1 MKRSVNTYINV
12 HFILLIFIT
21 VFAGGKTEAKRQE
34 PIVYIDMRYTLKA
47 DYRDSMAVIGVWD
60 DLHAI
65 SALQGIVNRDK
76 PRLYIEYVETNGRS
90 IDAYWWNRYRRTGE
104 WLNGRDTLRLERV
117 EEVVRHFRHL
127 LHGVV
132 AYDSNVA
139 STSNVAS
146 SLAGV
151 ENLLPLRWDAR
162 PTSLYQ
168 RLTCGQDAL
177 EIREW
182 LVNSDGSSL
191 FTGKGQ
197 IPGTTR
203 TSSGSQKCDPYLW
216 LLERYMKT
224 GRMDGRYAGYYQ
236 DQLWRRKPLAAPTNH
251 HTLTNHDFFIS
262 RKAFFFD
269 LSPWPDEATDDLN
282 QPTGTD
288 YHTLCE
294 MLQQAHNLRHNTAPC
309 YIGGFPEWAYKYTKR
324 AGGKHADVDTEWQF
338 AELISKYMAFKDADA
353 IGYGA
358 LANAS
363 FWQHFPLKKH
373 YSQPWTSKKKLKKA
387 KFLNEDGTVDT
398 TRNYVIIYV
407 GDYDASSWVS
417 QRTPDLWDNPYR
429 GKLPMMWCISPVL
442 SERVPHVLHNFRVT
456 ASPKDFFAA
465 ADNGA
470 GYLMPGVAEREGTPE
485 DIDTWKKHCKKYYR
499 KWGLSVT
506 GFIIDG
512 NGPAMGKKSL
522 DAYREFSRNGIVPQK
537 CDVISNYRGM
547 PVLRSDYDL
556 VSNNPKEAAQV
567 LVDRLHLRKGVPF
580 HWFRIILKSP
590 EWYVSLIEEAKR
602 QDPSIE
608 LVDMPTFFELMR
620 TYTQKQQKNIKAS

>member
-1 MKRSVNTYINV
+1 MR
-12 HFILLIFIT
+12 HFLFLIFLFVGT
-21 VFAGGKTEAKRQE
+21 AAQAKKQE

-47 DYRDSMAVIGVWD
+47 DYKDSMAVIGVWD

-76 PRLYIEYVETNGRS
+76 PRLYIEYVENNGCS
-90 IDAYWWNRYRRTGE
+90 IDAYWWNRYRRKKE
-104 WLNGRDTLRLERV
+104 WLHGRDTLMMESV
-117 EEVVRHFRHL
+117 EEVIRYFSPMLR
-127 LHGVV
+127 GVV
-132 AYDSNVA
+132 AYDPNVA

-146 SLAGV
+146 SLAGID
-151 ENLLPLRWDAR
+151 NLLPLRWDTH

-168 RLTCGQDAL
+168 KLTSGKDAL
-177 EIREW
+177 EVREW
-182 LVNSDGSSL
+182 LIKNDGSPL
-191 FTGKGQ
+191 FTGSGI
-197 IPGTTR
+197 IPGTQR
-203 TSSGSQKCDPYLW
+203 SSSGSKKCDPYIW

-224 GRMDGRYAGYYQ
+224 GRMNGRYAGYYQ
-236 DQLWRRKPLAAPTNH
+236 DQQWRKKPTNAPINH

-269 LSPWPDEATDDLN
+269 LSPWPDEATDDTT

-288 YHTLCE
+288 YRTLCE
-294 MLQQAHNLRHNTAPC
+294 LLQQSHALRRGSTPC

-324 AGGKHADVDTEWQF
+324 AGGKHEDVATEWQF

-363 FWQHFPLKKH
+363 FWQHFPLRRR
-373 YSQPWTSKKKLKKA
+373 YSQSWTSQRKLKEAHYLK
-387 KFLNEDGTVDT
+387 KDGKVDT

-417 QRTPDLWDNPYR
+417 QRAHDLWDNPHR

-456 ASPKDFFAA
+456 SSPKDYFAA

-470 GYLMPGVAEREGTPE
+470 GYLMPGVVEKEGNPE
-485 DIDTWKKHCKKYYR
+485 DIGTWKRHCKKYYQ

-522 DAYREFSRNGIVPQK
+522 DAYREFSPNGIVPQK
-537 CDVISNYRGM
+537 CELIDNYRGM
-547 PVLRSDYDL
+547 PILRSDYDL
-556 VSNNPKEAAQV
+556 VSDNPKEAARV
-567 LVDRLHLRKGVPF
+567 LVERINLRKDVHF

-590 EWYVSLIEEAKR
+590 EWYVNLVEEAKR
-602 QDPSIE
+602 LDPSIE
-608 LVDMPTFFELMR
+608 LVDAPTFFQLMKI
-620 TYTQKQQKNIKAS
+620 YTKKSPKRDSP

>member
-1 MKRSVNTYINV
+1 MK
-12 HFILLIFIT
+12 HLLLF
-21 VFAGGKTEAKRQE
+21 VFFFLGIYVDAKKQE

-47 DYRDSMAVIGVWD
+47 DYKDSMAVISVWD
-60 DLHAI
+60 DLHTI

-76 PRLYIEYVETNGRS
+76 PRLYIEYIETNGRS
-90 IDAYWWNRYRRTGE
+90 IDAYWWNRYRSEGE
-104 WLNGRDTLRLERV
+104 WLYGRDTLRLQSV
-117 EEVVRHFRHL
+117 EEAVRYFQPL
-127 LHGVV
+127 LKGVV

-146 SLAGV
+146 SVAGV
-151 ENLLPLRWDAR
+151 ENLLPLRWDAS
-162 PTSLYQ
+162 PQSLYQ
-168 RLTCGQDAL
+168 RLISGKDAIEVQL
-177 EIREW
+177 W
-182 LVNSDGSSL
+182 LVNTDGSSL
-191 FTGKGQ
+191 FTGKGK
-197 IPGTTR
+197 IPGTDR
-203 TSSGSQKCDPYLW
+203 ISSGSQKCDPYLW

-224 GRMDGRYAGYYQ
+224 GRMDGRFAGYYQ
-236 DQLWRRKPLAAPTNH
+236 DQLWRKKPLAAPTNH

-262 RKAFFFD
+262 RKGFFFD
-269 LSPWPDEATDDLN
+269 LSPWPDEATDEAD

-288 YHTLCE
+288 YRTLCE
-294 MLQQAHNLRHNTAPC
+294 MLKQAHTLRHGASPC

-324 AGGKHADVDTEWQF
+324 TGGKHADVDTEWQF
-338 AELISKYMAFKDADA
+338 AELISRYMAFKDADA

-363 FWQHFPLKKH
+363 FWQHFPLKKR
-373 YSQPWTSKKKLKKA
+373 YPQPWTSKKKLKQA
-387 KFLNEDGTVDT
+387 HYLNNDATVDT

-442 SERVPHVLHNFRVT
+442 SERVPHVLHNFRVS
-456 ASPKDFFAA
+456 ASPNDYFAA

-470 GYLMPGVAEREGTPE
+470 GYLMPGVAEKEGAPE
-485 DIDTWKKHCKKYYR
+485 DIDTWRRHCKKYYR

-522 DAYREFSRNGIVPQK
+522 DAYRDFSRNGIVPQK
-537 CDVISNYRGM
+537 CNLIDNYRGM

-567 LVDRLHLRKGVPF
+567 LVERMHLRKDIHF
-580 HWFRIILKSP
+580 HWFRTILKSP
-590 EWYVSLIEEAKR
+590 EWYVSMIEEAKR
-602 QDPSIE
+602 LDPTIQ
-608 LVDMPTFFELMR
+608 LVDMPTFFELM
-620 TYTQKQQKNIKAS
+620 KNSNKKPATLF

>member
-1 MKRSVNTYINV
+1 MRYSLIV
-12 HFILLIFIT
+12 ILLLFGT
-21 VFAGGKTEAKRQE
+21 ASEAKQME
-34 PIVYIDMRYTLKA
+34 PIIYIDMRYTLKA
-47 DYRDSMAVIGVWD
+47 NYRDSLAVIGVWD
-60 DLHAI
+60 DLHTI

-76 PRLYIEYVETNGRS
+76 PRLYIEYVECNGRS
-90 IDAYWWNRYRRTGE
+90 IDAYWWNRYRHEWE
-104 WLNGRDTLRLERV
+104 WLDGRDTLRLGSV
-117 EEVVRHFRHL
+117 EEAVRYFRSYL
-127 LHGVV
+127 RGAV
-132 AYDSNVA
+132 AYDPNVA
-139 STSNVAS
+139 STSNIAS

-162 PTSLYQ
+162 RESLYQ
-168 RLTCGQDAL
+168 RLTSGQDAL

-182 LVNSDGSSL
+182 LVNKDGSPL
-191 FTGKGQ
+191 FTGKGK
-197 IPGTTR
+197 IPGTER
-203 TSSGSQKCDPYLW
+203 VSSGSQKCDPYLW

-224 GRMDGRYAGYYQ
+224 ERMDGRYAGYYQ
-236 DQLWRRKPLAAPTNH
+236 DQLWRKKPLNAPANH

-269 LSPWPDEATDDLN
+269 LSPWPDEATDDMN

-288 YHTLCE
+288 YNTLCE
-294 MLQQAHNLRHNTAPC
+294 MLQQAHTLRHGAAPC

-324 AGGKHADVDTEWQF
+324 AGGKHEDVETEWQF
-338 AELISKYMAFKDADA
+338 AELISRYMAFKDADA

-363 FWQHFPLKKH
+363 FWQHFPLKKC
-373 YSQPWTSKKKLKKA
+373 YPQSWTSRKELKQA
-387 KFLNEDGTVDT
+387 HYLNNDGTVDT

-417 QRTPDLWDNPYR
+417 QRTPDLWDNHHR
-429 GKLPMMWCISPVL
+429 GELPMMWCISPVL
-442 SERVPHVLHNFRVT
+442 SERVPHVLHNLRVT
-456 ASPKDFFAA
+456 ATPNDFFAA

-470 GYLMPGVAEREGTPE
+470 GYLMPGVAEKEGAPE
-485 DIDTWKKHCKKYYR
+485 DIKTWQRHCKKYYK
-499 KWGLSVT
+499 KWGLTVT

-512 NGPAMGKKSL
+512 NGPEMGKKSL

-537 CDVISNYRGM
+537 CEIMDNYRGM

-567 LVDRLHLRKGVPF
+567 LVERMHLRKDIPF

-590 EWYVSLIEEAKR
+590 EWYVGLIEEAKR
-602 QDPSIE
+602 LDPSIE
-608 LVDMPTFFELMR
+608 LVDMPTFFELMK
-620 TYTQKQQKNIKAS
+620 THIQKKKAKR

>member
-1 MKRSVNTYINV
+1 MK
-12 HFILLIFIT
+12 HLLLF
-21 VFAGGKTEAKRQE
+21 VFFFLGIYVDAKKQE

-47 DYRDSMAVIGVWD
+47 DYKDSMAVISVWD
-60 DLHAI
+60 DLHTI

-76 PRLYIEYVETNGRS
+76 PRLYIEYVESHGCS
-90 IDAYWWNRYRRTGE
+90 IDAYWWNRYRRKDE
-104 WLNGRDTLRLERV
+104 WLNGRDTLSMESV
-117 EEVVRHFRHL
+117 EDVVRYFRPL
-127 LHGVV
+127 LRGVV

-146 SLAGV
+146 SIAGV
-151 ENLLPLRWDAR
+151 ENLLPLRWDIR
-162 PTSLYQ
+162 PSSLYQ
-168 RLTCGQDAL
+168 RLTSGRDAL
-177 EIREW
+177 EVQEW
-182 LVNSDGSSL
+182 LVNEDGSPL
-191 FTGKGQ
+191 FTGRGM

-203 TSSGSQKCDPYLW
+203 VSSESQKCDPYLW
-216 LLERYMKT
+216 LLERYMKK
-224 GRMDGRYAGYYQ
+224 GRIDGRYAGYYQ
-236 DQLWRRKPLAAPTNH
+236 DQLWRKKPLSAPINH

-269 LSPWPDEATDDLN
+269 LSPWPDEATDDIT
-282 QPTGTD
+282 QPMGTD
-288 YHTLCE
+288 YRTLCE
-294 MLQQAHNLRHNTAPC
+294 MLQQAHTLRRSSAPC

-324 AGGKHADVDTEWQF
+324 AGGKHEDVATEWQF
-338 AELISKYMAFKDADA
+338 AELISRYMAFKDADA

-363 FWQHFPLKKH
+363 FWQHFPLKKR
-373 YSQPWTSKKKLKKA
+373 YPQPWISKKKLKEA
-387 KFLNEDGTVDT
+387 HYLNNDGIVDT

-470 GYLMPGVAEREGTPE
+470 GYLMPGVAEKEGAAE
-485 DIDTWKKHCKKYYR
+485 DINTWKRHCKKYYR

-512 NGPAMGKKSL
+512 NGPEMGKKSL
-522 DAYREFSRNGIVPQK
+522 DAYRTFSRNGIVPQK
-537 CDVISNYRGM
+537 CNIIGNYRGM
-547 PVLRSDYDL
+547 PILRSDYDL
-556 VSNNPKEAAQV
+556 VSNNPKEAARV
-567 LVDRLHLRKGVPF
+567 LVERVHLRKGVHF

-590 EWYVSLIEEAKR
+590 EWYVNLVEEAKR
-602 QDPSIE
+602 LDPSIE
-608 LVDMPTFFELMR
+608 LVDMPTFFQLMK
-620 TYTQKQQKNIKAS
+620 Y

>member
-1 MKRSVNTYINV
+1 MKRHGNTYINV
-12 HFILLIFIT
+12 HFILLFFII
-21 VFAGGKTEAKRQE
+21 VFAGGKAEAKRQE
-34 PIVYIDMRYTLKA
+34 PIVYIDMRYTLRA
-47 DYRDSMAVIGVWD
+47 DYRDSLAVISVWD

-76 PRLYIEYVETNGRS
+76 PRLYIEYVEDKGCS
-90 IDAYWWNRYRRTGE
+90 IDAYWWNRYRHKGE
-104 WLNGRDTLRLERV
+104 WLYGRDTLCLKSV
-117 EEVVRHFRHL
+117 EEAVKYFRHL
-127 LHGVV
+127 LNGVV
-132 AYDSNVA
+132 AYDPNVA

-146 SLAGV
+146 SVAGM
-151 ENLLPLRWDAR
+151 ENLLPLRWDVR
-162 PTSLYQ
+162 PASLYQ
-168 RLTCGQDAL
+168 RLTSGQDAL
-177 EIREW
+177 EVREW

-191 FTGKGQ
+191 FTGEGL
-197 IPGTTR
+197 IPGTER
-203 TSSGSQKCDPYLW
+203 VSSGSRKCDPYLW
-216 LLERYMKT
+216 LVERYMKT
-224 GRMDGRYAGYYQ
+224 GRMSGRYAGYYQ
-236 DQLWRRKPLAAPTNH
+236 DQLWRKKPLNAPTNH

-269 LSPWPDEATDDLN
+269 LSPWPDEATDDMS

-288 YHTLCE
+288 YRTLCE
-294 MLQQAHNLRHNTAPC
+294 MLQQAHTLRHGSAPC

-324 AGGKHADVDTEWQF
+324 AGGKHADVETEWQF
-338 AELISKYMAFKDADA
+338 AELISRYMAFKDADA

-363 FWQHFPLKKH
+363 FWQHFPLKKR
-373 YSQPWTSKKKLKKA
+373 YPQPWTSRKKLKQA
-387 KFLNEDGTVDT
+387 HFRNNDGTVDT

-417 QRTPDLWDNPYR
+417 QRTHDLWDNPYR

-456 ASPKDFFAA
+456 ASPNDYFAA

-470 GYLMPGVAEREGTPE
+470 GYLMPGVAEKEGAPE
-485 DIDTWKKHCKKYYR
+485 DIETWRRHCKKYYR

-512 NGPAMGKKSL
+512 NGPAMGEQSL
-522 DAYREFSRNGIVPQK
+522 DAYRDFSRNGIVPQK
-537 CDVISNYRGM
+537 CEVMGNYCGM
-547 PVLRSDYDL
+547 PVLQSDYDL

-567 LVDRLHLRKGVPF
+567 LVERLHLRKGIPF

-590 EWYVSLIEEAKR
+590 EWYVTLIEEAKR
-602 QDPSIE
+602 LDPSIE
-608 LVDMPTFFELMR
+608 LVDMPTFFELLKIH
-620 TYTQKQQKNIKAS
+620 TQRHTEMKN